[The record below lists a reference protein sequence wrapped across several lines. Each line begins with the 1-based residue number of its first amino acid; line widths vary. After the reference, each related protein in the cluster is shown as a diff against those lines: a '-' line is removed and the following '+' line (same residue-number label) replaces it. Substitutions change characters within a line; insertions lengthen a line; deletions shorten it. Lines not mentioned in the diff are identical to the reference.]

1 MKQNDV
7 RKAGNHTMTLTLE
20 SNVWHMR
27 GGKYGDH
34 SVPNEGDDRVAA
46 HWDGYCEASG
56 WRKPAAPR
64 TSNTINPFNAMTG
77 SAESWKR
84 HFANRY

>member
-1 MKQNDV
+1 MRQNDT
-7 RKAGNHTMTLTLE
+7 RTANGYTMTLTLE
-20 SNVWHMR
+20 ANVWHMR

-56 WRKPAAPR
+56 WRKPAEPTPAPKG
-64 TSNTINPFNAMTG
+64 NPFNAMTG
-77 SAESWKR
+77 SPASWKR
-84 HFANRY
+84 HLAGRY

>member
-1 MKQNDV
+1 
-7 RKAGNHTMTLTLE
+7 
-20 SNVWHMR
+20 MR

-56 WRKPAAPR
+56 WRKPAPAR
-64 TSNTINPFNAMTG
+64 INDGETTFNAMTG
-77 SAESWKR
+77 SSASWKK
-84 HFANRY
+84 HFAGRY